1 MNQQTRNRNKEIIR
15 CSLIGIG
22 MNLVLSISKIIT
34 GSLIHSHAIM
44 MDGFNSLLDMATSLI
59 SLLFATLSG
68 RNENR
73 NHPFGFGRLEYL
85 GSMLVTMLVLY
96 FGVRTAVESV
106 HSILHPHEAPSYG
119 PVTIIIMVISLVAK
133 LIYGFA
139 MKKRGKQLHSDAL
152 VISAVDSLADALISA
167 GILAAI
173 GVIKLT
179 GLDIEHYICILIS
192 LLILRTGVRMICSN
206 LTKMIGTS
214 TDPALRKKLL
224 DLIIREDGV
233 LNVSGIVLHNYGEGN
248 DVGSVSIEVDER
260 ATAAEISRIS
270 RRIIKKSKEIGIQI
284 TSVGITGTNISDP
297 EAAKIWDTIISFAET
312 HKSIRRVNSFVLD
325 PEHREISFYVIP
337 DYNIKRQMRN
347 EELDRFEKQV
357 RGAFPEMTVEILQG
371 IDA

>member
-1 MNQQTRNRNKEIIR
+1 MNKQAKSRNREIIR

-22 MNLVLSISKIIT
+22 MNLVLSVSKIIA

-59 SLLFATLSG
+59 SLLFAVLSG

-85 GSMLVTMLVLY
+85 GSLLVTMLVLY
-96 FGVRTAVESV
+96 FGASTAVESV
-106 HSILHPHEAPSYG
+106 QSILHPHEAPVYG
-119 PVTIIIMVISLVAK
+119 PVIVLIMVISLIAK

-152 VISAVDSLADALISA
+152 VISAVDSLGDALISV
-167 GILAAI
+167 GILVAI
-173 GVIKLT
+173 VVIRLT
-179 GLDIEHYICILIS
+179 GLDIEHYVCILIS
-192 LLILRTGVRMICSN
+192 LMILRTGIRMIHSN

-248 DVGSVSIEVDER
+248 NVGSVSIEVDER

-270 RRIIKKSKEIGIQI
+270 RRIIGIGREIGIQI
-284 TSVGITGTNISDP
+284 TSVGITGTNITDP
-297 EAAKIWDTIISFAET
+297 ETAKMWDTIISLAET

-325 PEHREISFYVIP
+325 PERREISFYVIP
-337 DYNIKRQMRN
+337 DYNVKRQTRN
-347 EELDRFEKQV
+347 EALDHFEKQV
-357 RGAFPEMTVEILQG
+357 RAAFPDMTIEMLQG
-371 IDA
+371 IDV